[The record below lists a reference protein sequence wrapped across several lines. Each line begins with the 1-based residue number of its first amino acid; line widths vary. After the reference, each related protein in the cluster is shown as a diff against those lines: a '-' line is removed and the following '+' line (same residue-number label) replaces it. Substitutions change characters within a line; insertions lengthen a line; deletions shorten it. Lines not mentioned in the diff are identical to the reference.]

1 MTETHKDAKAQAKA
15 AKAYAKATRPWFK
28 KKRFW
33 ALGLLVLL
41 VIASQLGSDKNE
53 SKPTTSTADTKAAT
67 AEKPAAEVKNVE
79 AAKEE
84 AQKAAGLNEKVAYNT
99 YEFTVTGIKCGQAS
113 LGSEYFKEKAQGQFC
128 TVGMKVKNTG
138 TKAQSF
144 WADKQKLIDAKGA
157 EYSYSSEGTLAAAA
171 EGTENIWLKEI
182 NPGNTLTGQLVFD
195 IPTDAK
201 PTKMHLSDGGLT
213 DQGIDVALS

>member
-1 MTETHKDAKAQAKA
+1 M
-15 AKAYAKATRPWFK
+15 
-28 KKRFW
+28 
-33 ALGLLVLL
+33 
-41 VIASQLGSDKNE
+41 
-53 SKPTTSTADTKAAT
+53 
-67 AEKPAAEVKNVE
+67 
-79 AAKEE
+79 
-84 AQKAAGLNEKVAYNT
+84 
-99 YEFTVTGIKCGQAS
+99 TGIKCGQAS

-171 EGTENIWLKEI
+171 EGTANIWLKEI